1 LWSVDS
7 DRGSRAVV
15 RPLEVSTMQ
24 PEATRPQHHVAASPP
39 PSRHP
44 VAQAVTDLAK
54 PHTSMLEHTAARGRL
69 RDVVTAYVRA
79 LRAEGAHVSDIL
91 SAVNGVVRRSLAG
104 GPLSGVP
111 AVGAAPPRVA
121 AEIRDTVRRWT
132 LAAYDRAD

>member
-1 LWSVDS
+1 
-7 DRGSRAVV
+7 
-15 RPLEVSTMQ
+15 MQ
-24 PEATRPQHHVAASPP
+24 SEATRPPHHVAASLP

-44 VAQAVTDLAK
+44 VAQAVTDLAT
-54 PHTSMLEHTAARGRL
+54 PHTSMLDHAAARARL
-69 RDVVTAYVRA
+69 RDVVTAYVRT

-104 GPLSGVP
+104 GPLSGGV
-111 AVGAAPPRVA
+111 AVVVAPPRVA